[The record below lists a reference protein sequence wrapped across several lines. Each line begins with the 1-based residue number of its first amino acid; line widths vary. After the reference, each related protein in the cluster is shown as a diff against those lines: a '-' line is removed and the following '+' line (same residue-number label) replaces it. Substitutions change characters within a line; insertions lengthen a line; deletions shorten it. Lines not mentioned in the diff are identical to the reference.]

1 MANEM
6 TPAEGPV
13 ERSVR
18 PRAWLY
24 ENKSGARVLHTD
36 RTLVRF
42 EADMRA
48 ATEYPKAHSMTSLY
62 DQVTLDAAVAAERG
76 RVLAAV
82 EQRLMTW
89 RQRTMNKSGDRL
101 ALEDFMSA
109 DSIADIVD
117 YVCDEWA

>member
-1 MANEM
+1 
-6 TPAEGPV
+6 
-13 ERSVR
+13 
-18 PRAWLY
+18 
-24 ENKSGARVLHTD
+24 
-36 RTLVRF
+36 
-42 EADMRA
+42 MRA